1 GTVLAIAG
9 NARVNQLRVFL
20 AHLCGANAPFFQRTW
35 AEVFN
40 HHIGLLDQL
49 LDQFNAAF
57 AFQVE
62 GDGFLVATETA
73 PPERGAAVVEFA
85 PAANRV
91 AAGRLDLDHL
101 GAEIGEQ
108 GAGKR
113 ASKQLAQFD
122 NTNAGERL

>member
-1 GTVLAIAG
+1 
-9 NARVNQLRVFL
+9 
-20 AHLCGANAPFFQRTW
+20 NAPLFQRAGT
-35 AEVFN
+35 EVFD
-40 HHIGLLDQL
+40 HHVGLFNQL
-49 LDQFNAAF
+49 LDQFYAAF

-108 GAGKR
+108 GAVKR